1 MENSSK
7 VRFSDIRTQKNEI
20 RPLGERFSLNC
31 KGFVSTKFV
40 GTNVI
45 RKKRTTM
52 ENKRKVLS
60 QNRRVNYE

>member
-40 GTNVI
+40 GTNVV
-45 RKKRTTM
+45 RKNGQRWKIKEKFYHRIG
-52 ENKRKVLS
+52 E
-60 QNRRVNYE
+60 